1 MSYLK
6 IDIVEGNSEVTSDD
20 LHRAEDAALTVLI
33 GRDINSVYAEFQRQ
47 WAEFDDYSLLTGD
60 ARLWVNAERAANEAL
75 TAGWANPGNAWGGL
89 RA

>member
-20 LHRAEDAALTVLI
+20 LQRAEDAALTVLT
-33 GRDINSVYAEFQRQ
+33 GRDIDSVYAEFKRQ
-47 WAEFDDYSLLTGD
+47 WEKFDDYFLLTGD
-60 ARLWVNAERAANEAL
+60 ARLWVDAERAANAAL
-75 TAGWANPGNAWGGL
+75 TEGWANPGNALCGL